1 MRRRYFNK
9 TLITSVAGF
18 SLPQNLVSKSSNSK
32 KLGIALGG
40 LGSYSSK
47 ALGPALFETKK
58 CELKAVVT
66 GTKEK
71 EKIWAEK
78 YNLSYK
84 QIYNYENFESI
95 SFDHLIVKVEINQIE
110 ITLNRANK
118 KNGGVYYFEGSHK
131 LGLLNHKPS
140 FAPGSSQTIKSL
152 RKLKKCKIN
161 IPKLPVFTT
170 EEGIKQIRN
179 NLDKIVEWRNIFD
192 LIPKFYLDKKMKKVY
207 TVAIVGAGSISQA
220 HMNGYNLNKDRVDVI
235 GVVDP
240 YKIAQDEFKNEYS
253 VKKSFNNI
261 DDLFNDCI
269 PDIVSIC
276 TWHSLH
282 HTQTIDIAKRGVK
295 AIICEKP
302 MAIGS
307 GPAQEMLDAC
317 IKNNVKLIISHQ
329 RRFTPGWEKAKEL
342 VDSGIIGDIKF
353 VELKALEGLLN
364 WATHNIDGSRYII
377 GDPETEWVFGAVER
391 TTNKYERNTV
401 IEDACMGL
409 IEYKDGV
416 QTFIQSDLNQ
426 YDYTSKW
433 KTNHPIVIRGEKG
446 VLDITEYEIKMLGK
460 DKGWETI
467 PADVP
472 KENIDP
478 IGGETNGKLVKELI
492 ELLDEKID
500 SHRCSGENA
509 KKTLDIMM
517 SIYQS
522 ARINERV
529 HFPVTEKEYPLE
541 LMANE
546 NKFNL
551 KVK

>member
-1 MRRRYFNK
+1 M
-9 TLITSVAGF
+9 
-18 SLPQNLVSKSSNSK
+18 
-32 KLGIALGG
+32 
-40 LGSYSSK
+40 
-47 ALGPALFETKK
+47 
-58 CELKAVVT
+58 
-66 GTKEK
+66 
-71 EKIWAEK
+71 
-78 YNLSYK
+78 
-84 QIYNYENFESI
+84 
-95 SFDHLIVKVEINQIE
+95 
-110 ITLNRANK
+110 
-118 KNGGVYYFEGSHK
+118 
-131 LGLLNHKPS
+131 
-140 FAPGSSQTIKSL
+140 
-152 RKLKKCKIN
+152 
-161 IPKLPVFTT
+161 
-170 EEGIKQIRN
+170 
-179 NLDKIVEWRNIFD
+179 DKIY
-192 LIPKFYLDKKMKKVY
+192 KA
-207 TVAIVGAGSISQA
+207 AIIGAGSISQA
-220 HMNGYNLNKDRVDVI
+220 HMNGYNLNKEKVDVV

-240 YKIAQDEFKNEYS
+240 YKIAQDEFMNKYS
-253 VKKSFNNI
+253 IDKSYSDI
-261 DDLFNDCI
+261 DELFNDTI

-282 HTQTIDIAKRGVK
+282 HTQTIEIANRGVK

-307 GPAQEMLDAC
+307 GAAEEMIKAC
-317 IKNNVKLIISHQ
+317 KKNNVELIISHQ

-342 VDSGIIGDIKF
+342 IDSKIIGKINF
-353 VELKALEGLLN
+353 IELKALEGLLN

-377 GDPETEWVFGAVER
+377 GDPETNWVFGAVER

-446 VLDITEYEIKMLGK
+446 VLDITEYEVKMLG
-460 DKGWETI
+460 DGNGWKTI
-467 PADVP
+467 PADIP
-472 KENIDP
+472 KEKIDP

-492 ELLDEKID
+492 DLLDGKINK
-500 SHRCSGENA
+500 HRCSGVNA

-529 HFPVTEKEYPLE
+529 YFPVSEKEYPLE

-551 KVK
+551 KVKEKYDIRGFLDRSDVDEEDYLKLKKQGIPHHLLMQKVKRK